1 MGRLLEPPRLQ
12 YGRSEYHA
20 SSWCPSLL
28 WCGQRAFHSSYV
40 HRLFA
45 ALLGSRVATMQCP
58 TLDAAR
64 AACELP
70 LERLHT
76 ISQDMVHEMRQG
88 LAADGCQLMMLPSHV
103 TSLPD
108 GCVSQAS
115 A

>member
-1 MGRLLEPPRLQ
+1 
-12 YGRSEYHA
+12 
-20 SSWCPSLL
+20 
-28 WCGQRAFHSSYV
+28 
-40 HRLFA
+40 
-45 ALLGSRVATMQCP
+45 MQCP

-88 LAADGCQLMMLPSHV
+88 LAAEGCQLMMLPSHV
-103 TSLPD
+103 SSLPD
-108 GCVSQAS
+108 GCVPHQRLLHHLCALHC